1 MKQKELTKAQLRVI
15 EHVESA
21 LLAAEIEGVRFVFDQ
36 DDGSLTAYNAENV
49 DVTYSGCYREDSKDE
64 EMNWDLGHIVQNLNA
79 DYFHGQFDDYYLK
92 FYE

>member
-1 MKQKELTKAQLRVI
+1 MKQKGLTKAQLRVI

-49 DVTYSGCYREDSKDE
+49 DVTYSGRYQEDSKDE

-79 DYFHGQFDDYYLK
+79 DYFHSQFDDYYLK